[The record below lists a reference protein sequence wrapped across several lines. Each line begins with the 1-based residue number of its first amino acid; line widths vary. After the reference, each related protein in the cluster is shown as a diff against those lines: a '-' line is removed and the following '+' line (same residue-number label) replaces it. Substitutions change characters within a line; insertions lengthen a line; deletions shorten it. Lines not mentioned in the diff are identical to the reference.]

1 MRRTIVYHI
10 PPVYDG
16 RKVIHYLRGAGKLSS
31 RMVITLKNLPDG
43 ILLNGAPTRTI
54 DRLKAGDTLEIRLP
68 EEECTIAP
76 QPMVLDMVYEDED
89 LLVINKPANL
99 AMHPTHNHQGDTLAN
114 GVAAYLLSQGRAAT
128 FRAVGRL
135 DKCTSGLVLCALNGV
150 AAAALAGR
158 IEKSYLALP
167 TGCYRG
173 TGVIDKTIIR
183 PDPMKTLRAVGEGG
197 EYAVTTWEALVS
209 GARCSLVRVRP
220 LTGRTHQIRV
230 HFASMGTPLLGDDM
244 YGGSRELIDRAAL
257 HCASLEFVHPISGQ
271 TMYFSCPV
279 PPDMQK
285 AMSQLGLSAAGVG

>member
-1 MRRTIVYHI
+1 MRRSIVYHI
-10 PPVYDG
+10 PLSYEG
-16 RKVIHYLRGAGKLSS
+16 RKLIHYLRGEGKLSS

-43 ILLNGAPTRTI
+43 ILLNDAPTRTI

-68 EEECTIAP
+68 EEENTIAP
-76 QPMVLDMVYEDED
+76 QPMALDMVYEDED

-114 GVAAYLLSQGRAAT
+114 GVAAHLLSQGRAAT

-167 TGCYRG
+167 SGCYRG
-173 TGVIDKTIIR
+173 AGVINRPIIR

-197 EYAVTTWEALVS
+197 EYAVTTWESLAA
-209 GARCSLVRVRP
+209 GNACSLVRVRP

-230 HFASMGTPLLGDDM
+230 HFASLGTPLLGDDM
-244 YGGSRELIDRAAL
+244 YGGSRERIGRAAL
-257 HCASLEFVHPISGQ
+257 HCASMGFVHPISGKELF
-271 TMYFSCPV
+271 FSCPM
-279 PPDMQK
+279 PPDMQRAARA
-285 AMSQLGLSAAGVG
+285 AML